1 MSARWDTDALRA
13 GGSVALAFAVPLS
26 IAARVLTDRAE
37 DDGGSSGLA
46 PVLAL
51 LALLAFVLGASVA
64 AWHQDRRTP
73 LSHGIVAAGGAF
85 VIGQAVLLIVRVVS
99 GGDIRWLAI
108 AVNLTL
114 TLVAGTVGGFI
125 GSLMRRSGVLPRQR
139 R

>member
-1 MSARWDTDALRA
+1 MTGRWDVPALRA
-13 GGSVALAFAVPLS
+13 GGSVALVFAVPLS

-37 DDGGSSGLA
+37 DNGDTSGLA
-46 PVLAL
+46 SLLAL
-51 LALLAFVLGASVA
+51 AALLAFVLGAAVA

-85 VIGQAVLLIVRVVS
+85 VIGQAALLIVRVIS

-108 AVNLTL
+108 AINLTL
-114 TLVAGTVGGFI
+114 TLVAGTVGGFV
-125 GSLMRRSGVLPRQR
+125 GSLMRRAGLTPTQR